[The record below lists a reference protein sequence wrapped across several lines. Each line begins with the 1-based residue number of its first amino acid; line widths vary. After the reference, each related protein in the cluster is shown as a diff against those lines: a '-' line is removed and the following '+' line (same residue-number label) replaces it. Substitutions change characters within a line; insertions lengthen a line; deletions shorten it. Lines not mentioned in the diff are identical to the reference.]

1 MTDSGRKT
9 GLSRRD
15 VLKYSAA
22 ALLVCETTGM
32 PSSAYAEGAFT
43 FGTSGGTWGDG
54 IRKSFIEVPGFE
66 SRSNVRVSALNAPTS
81 VLVTRLLAQPAS
93 PPFTVADLLD
103 VEHFLAAD
111 AGAIRDY
118 DLDVVK
124 NYNDI
129 FPSARQAPRAGL
141 KNWCASMTLPL
152 ISITYNT
159 KLAAKPA
166 DWRDLWSDKYKGKV
180 GIPDFGW
187 YGQTWLHAIN
197 KHFGG
202 TEADIGQGVTAI
214 RDLVKKNGAI
224 VIRNQEQA
232 IKAFTDG
239 EIVIMP
245 YWNGRTFSLQADGVP
260 VEMVYV
266 PGTIQLHNGFVVAK
280 NTAFKDAA
288 NQFVNNTLDG
298 TLQLEMTRLF
308 RYPPANRTAKLP
320 PDLARFAAPE
330 SALERVVPLDWAK
343 INAGR
348 VEALDRWNR
357 EILG

>member
-1 MTDSGRKT
+1 MAHSGRKT
-9 GLSRRD
+9 GFSRRD
-15 VLKYSAA
+15 LLRYSAA

-32 PSSAYAEGAFT
+32 PPAFAEGAFT
-43 FGTSGGTWGDG
+43 LGTSGGTWGDG
-54 IRKSFIEVPGFE
+54 IRKSFIDVPGFE
-66 SRSNVRVSALNAPTS
+66 NRYNLKVSALNAPTS
-81 VLVTRLLAQPAS
+81 VLVSRLLAQPAN

-111 AGAIRDY
+111 AGAVQDY
-118 DLDVVK
+118 DLDIVK
-124 NYNDI
+124 NYKDI

-152 ISITYNT
+152 IAITYNT
-159 KLAAKPA
+159 KLATKPA
-166 DWRDLWSDKYKGKV
+166 DWRDLWSDRFKGKV

-202 TEADIGQGVTAI
+202 TEADISQGVTAI
-214 RDLVKKNGAI
+214 RELVKKNGAI

-232 IKAFTDG
+232 IKSFTDG
-239 EIVIMP
+239 EITVMP
-245 YWNGRTFSLQADGVP
+245 YWNGRTFSLQANGVP
-260 VEMVYV
+260 VEMAYV
-266 PGTIQLHNGFVVAK
+266 PGTIQLHNGMVIAK
-280 NTAFKDAA
+280 NTAFKEAA
-288 NQFVNNTLDG
+288 NQFVNNSLDG
-298 TLQLEMTRLF
+298 TMQLEMVRLF

-320 PDLARFAAPE
+320 PDLAQYAAPE
-330 SALERVVPLDWAK
+330 ASLEKVVALDWEK